1 MVNFENHKA
10 EALSEQYDLVL
21 NGFEL
26 GSGSIRI
33 HDPEVQ
39 TRLMQSL
46 GVDPQ
51 QFGFVMEAYQYGAP
65 VHAGMG
71 LGLDRLM
78 MIINNVD
85 NIREVMAFPKNA
97 QGIEMHTNAPDQVD
111 IKDITTIWSKHPVK

>member
-1 MVNFENHKA
+1 
-10 EALSEQYDLVL
+10 
-21 NGFEL
+21 
-26 GSGSIRI
+26 
-33 HDPEVQ
+33 
-39 TRLMQSL
+39 MQSL